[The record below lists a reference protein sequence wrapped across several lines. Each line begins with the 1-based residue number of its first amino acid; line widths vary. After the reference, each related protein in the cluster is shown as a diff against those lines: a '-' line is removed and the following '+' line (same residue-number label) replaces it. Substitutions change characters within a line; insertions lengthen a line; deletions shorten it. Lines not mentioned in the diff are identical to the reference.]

1 MKPIILS
8 HLYKSYDGAPVLVD
22 FNAVLAPGTVTA
34 LMAPSGAG
42 KTTLLRI
49 LMGLD
54 KPDSGTVSGLEGLRI
69 GTVFQEDRLCPA
81 LGPVENI
88 RLANPAVSPE
98 SAAEALRGVGLGDA
112 LSKRAEELSGGM
124 SRRVAILRALMA
136 DCELLLLD
144 EPFRGLD
151 AETKK
156 LVMQDA
162 RRRFAGRTVLLVTHD
177 PTELAPLGAGTCL
190 TLSNE

>member
-98 SAAEALRGVGLGDA
+98 RAAEALRGVGLGDA
-112 LSKRAEELSGGM
+112 LSKRAEEMSGGM

-136 DCELLLLD
+136 DCDLLLLD

-151 AETKK
+151 AETKE

-162 RRRFAGRTVLLVTHD
+162 RRRFEGRTVLLVTHD
-177 PTELAPLGAGTCL
+177 SSELAPLGAGTCL
-190 TLSNE
+190 TLPNE